1 MTSSPKKKQSEIIFI
16 NGYRYINSRK
26 NYQRRN
32 IPRYLRA
39 NKKYMKDYDENKES
53 SYLKY
58 QYVNSLYGLTMY
70 QKFSVNDFKQVEDIS
85 EFDEIFMKSCNEES
99 DEIYFLEVDTQ
110 YLENYIIFTMIYLFT

>member
-1 MTSSPKKKQSEIIFI
+1 
-16 NGYRYINSRK
+16 
-26 NYQRRN
+26 
-32 IPRYLRA
+32 
-39 NKKYMKDYDENKES
+39 MKDYDENKES

-99 DEIYFLEVDTQ
+99 DEIYFLEVDIQ